1 MTKQGLG
8 ATGHVLQT
16 LAIIIDGKNTFGK
29 TGEFK
34 PLDVEYEVINEE
46 STKLIKSPHITIGVG
61 DLGQHYIDAFMREE
75 PFILKGSIGDEGK
88 DIPLMITVS
97 GQIHKMKNNVKVGDT
112 IGREFDIRVDTY
124 IERVDGRETM
134 RWNRDTMFL
143 GYGGNGIN
151 VLEDIAKNTL

>member
-8 ATGHVLQT
+8 ATGHSLQT
-16 LAIIIDGKNTFGK
+16 LAIIMDGKNTFGK

-34 PLDVEYEVINEE
+34 PLDIEYEVVDEE
-46 STKLIKSPHITIGVG
+46 STRLIKSPHITIGVE
-61 DLGQHYIDAFMREE
+61 DLGQHYIDAFMRGE

-97 GQIHKMKNNVKVGDT
+97 GQIHKMKNNIKVGDK

-134 RWNRDTMFL
+134 RWNRETMFL
-143 GYGGNGIN
+143 SYGGNGVN
-151 VLEDIAKNTL
+151 VLENIAKNTL